1 MSASRPPMTDPR
13 PRSQP
18 TADSA
23 SARSGGYACVH
34 CRTVLP
40 LGVHDCP
47 ECSGA
52 ASSGVRADGSSS
64 RGAPWLL
71 LDAVVVLRGWMVL
84 FAVVAILVLFALV
97 LFVDERHVQ
106 PWGVEY
112 GFLAVEAALLVAGL
126 FLLTSHPVAWVVASG
141 TVVTIDAAR
150 ILATGDV
157 PVMRLA
163 IAGALWLGLP
173 TARWVQQLVTRDPSS
188 YVARALAGTPS
199 EWRKARGDEKGA
211 GEILQQSRKRALV
224 RGLVSGFVVLALAIG
239 AAAWRVAG
247 IERRPEPVVEEPRSF
262 GELAAEFDRAWRAS
276 DVEALGE
283 LCGEDGVEARGELRE
298 GLARRGWRGAL
309 PPIRGQRLETG
320 ALNAELVLT
329 LDAGEARARLGAK
342 SVGRDEPAYEW
353 RLVELELPRPPMDE
367 FATRF
372 AEAWRSADPD
382 AVLACFAPERA
393 ETVRAALAELGAR
406 EGWSGARPSILG
418 CTPRALPY
426 DHAELRCPFAG
437 GELVVSMQLA
447 PVNRWQAV
455 LVNVARN

>member
-1 MSASRPPMTDPR
+1 M
-13 PRSQP
+13 
-18 TADSA
+18 
-23 SARSGGYACVH
+23 H

-342 SVGRDEPAYEW
+342 SVGRTS
-353 RLVELELPRPPMDE
+353 PRTNGASSSPSSRVRRWTSSRRASRKRGGAQIP
-367 FATRF
+367 TRCSH
-372 AEAWRSADPD
+372 ASRRSAPRRC
-382 AVLACFAPERA
+382 ARRSRSWARERA
-393 ETVRAALAELGAR
+393 GPARVRAS
-406 EGWSGARPSILG
+406 SGARPAPSRTT
-418 CTPRALPY
+418 TPSCAAPSRA
-426 DHAELRCPFAG
+426 ESSSCRCSSRP
-437 GELVVSMQLA
+437 
-447 PVNRWQAV
+447 
-455 LVNVARN
+455 